1 MGSTVSIIRDCYRS
15 VPIFISDRAFVSIGT
30 DFSRH
35 YFHSGEGLER
45 SNSESDTRRIGW
57 LSILSKNWKR
67 LVKKRLLLLTSS
79 DSKMQNWNQGSRRS
93 LPHFWVRPH
102 RNLKSWNDF
111 MNGNM
116 IPEEWKENFRMS

>member
-1 MGSTVSIIRDCYRS
+1 MSCNKEVGEVVSAIIFS
-15 VPIFISDRAFVSIGT
+15 VNNQCSFLVELLGVLKVMFAP
-30 DFSRH
+30 
-35 YFHSGEGLER
+35 
-45 SNSESDTRRIGW
+45 
-57 LSILSKNWKR
+57 KR

-93 LPHFWVRPH
+93 LPRFWVRPH

-116 IPEEWKENFRMS
+116 IPEEWKENFRMLERSFFIFSGKVNMYDLINNLYILFP